1 MAYLDDSG
9 NELAPQAAPQKV
21 YLDNEGAPRA
31 ASEGMTLSQIQM
43 LRAHGINPS
52 AAPETIE
59 AGEESP
65 ILGAAAGQ
73 NVGGMR
79 MLPSGQTEQQGA
91 LELAGQLPRM
101 ATGAL
106 AAGVPALGAAAG
118 SMINSA
124 ASGALGVPA
133 ARPWYESLW
142 NSGRDAWKQGYE
154 GRGEGFMGVV
164 TDPMNVVAML
174 APPLAETRIVGQLA
188 NAASEAMRASRIPLS
203 AKVASMGVPLAARAT
218 EGFGYG
224 AAPGFIRGDLSGSE
238 VGKAGLIGAA
248 INATVPAL
256 ASSYAVGHFPGIE
269 RLEDYSHGFSGGQKT
284 SMTNIKLDNQDVL
297 DLIDASWR
305 PSREGLFSAAA
316 GKKRAAGTR
325 FETAIESVA
334 PEHRAVSL
342 DQIAAIPNAVKRDIE
357 EKSYLGLIPGESTV
371 LARQARQHERAL
383 LRDIENIKINRA
395 KNLSDF
401 LPQNQWAAEKLKS
414 YDAPTSA
421 LFADSDIPY
430 ANLRELQALRKQR
443 QAHYGPGS
451 TETAKKQLD
460 EAYSDA
466 INEIIMQAPGYEKAL
481 GNASGEFA
489 KAIQMGRLLNYNQIG
504 AKNRYFLPVAARKLG
519 TPGGLSGLPFAAF
532 RNLMPAH
539 LAEESDSTK

>member
-21 YLDNEGAPRA
+21 YLDSEGVPRA
-31 ASEGMTLSQIQM
+31 ASEGMTLSQIQQ
-43 LRAHGINPS
+43 LRAHGIDPS
-52 AAPETIE
+52 AVPETTE

-65 ILGAAAGQ
+65 ILGAAGGQ

-79 MLPSGQTEQQGA
+79 MLPSGQTEQQGV

-101 ATGAL
+101 ATGAI
-106 AAGVPALGAAAG
+106 AASVPALGAAAG

-142 NSGRDAWKQGYE
+142 SSGRDAWRQGYE
-154 GRGEGFMGVV
+154 GRGEGIMGVV

-203 AKVASMGVPLAARAT
+203 AKVAAMGVPLAARAT

-238 VGKAGLIGAA
+238 AGKAGLIGAA
-248 INATVPAL
+248 INATIPAA
-256 ASSYAVGHFPGIE
+256 ASHFSLEHFPGIE
-269 RLEDYSHGFSGGQKT
+269 RLSDFSHGFAGRQKT
-284 SMTNIKLDNQDVL
+284 GMTNIKLDKQDVL
-297 DLIDASWR
+297 DLIDAAGMPTR
-305 PSREGLFSAAA
+305 GGLFKAAA
-316 GKKRAAGTR
+316 NKLEGAGQQ
-325 FETAIESVA
+325 FEHAFEAVN
-334 PEHRAVSL
+334 PEHRAVAMDQLRGIPERLQREIEDRAYAGIIPGDINELRDVARSKSVGLL
-342 DQIAAIPNAVKRDIE
+342 DALSNIEAMRGRSIENFSPEAQWAVKGMQD
-357 EKSYLGLIPGESTV
+357 
-371 LARQARQHERAL
+371 
-383 LRDIENIKINRA
+383 
-395 KNLSDF
+395 
-401 LPQNQWAAEKLKS
+401 
-414 YDAPTSA
+414 YDAPTAA
-421 LFADSDIPY
+421 LFAESGVPY
-430 ANLRELQALRKQR
+430 ASLREIQALRKQY
-443 QAHYGPGS
+443 QGHYGPGS
-451 TETAKKQLD
+451 TETAKKQID
-460 EAYSDA
+460 ELVNDA
-466 INEIIMQAPGYEKAL
+466 LNEQLMAAPGYSAALGDASNEYRKAL
-481 GNASGEFA
+481 
-489 KAIQMGRLLNYNQIG
+489 QMGRLLNYNQIG